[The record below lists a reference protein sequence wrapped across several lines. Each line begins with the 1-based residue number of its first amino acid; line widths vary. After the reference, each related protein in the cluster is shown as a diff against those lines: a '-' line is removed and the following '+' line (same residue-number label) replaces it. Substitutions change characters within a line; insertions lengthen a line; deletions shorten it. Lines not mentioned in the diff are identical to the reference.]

1 VLAVERH
8 YSYPV
13 DVEWVLDRHR
23 REGEPVC
30 IVQARPVTVTT
41 PQTAPTEWNPAA
53 SGMSAAGHSLSVRSD
68 HVQFGGKVVDGM
80 IGSMTRLKIAI
91 TLPEEQVA
99 TARQAVAEGRAASVS
114 AFISQ
119 ALARRDADEEMAETI
134 AEIYAESGQP
144 TEEDRLWARR
154 VLGLEP

>member
-1 VLAVERH
+1 MPLPGLECRRLA
-8 YSYPV
+8 
-13 DVEWVLDRHR
+13 
-23 REGEPVC
+23 
-30 IVQARPVTVTT
+30 I
-41 PQTAPTEWNPAA
+41 A
-53 SGMSAAGHSLSVRSD
+53 SRVRSD
-68 HVQFGGKVVDGM
+68 HVQPGGKVVDGM

-99 TARQAVAEGRAASVS
+99 MARQAVAEGRAASVS

-134 AEIYAESGQP
+134 AEIYVESGQP

-154 VLGLEP
+154 VLGIEA